1 MKKEAA
7 HWHRGQRYRES
18 AKTDN
23 ERAARKLLRERLTDL
38 GRGKTATIASSKV
51 AFEQM
56 AEAYLNDY
64 RVNRKRTLVSAKQA
78 VEHLVGFFGGDL
90 AIDITTLRIREFIRA
105 KQDEGYS
112 NASINRYLAALRR
125 MFNIMIEDSLLEAT
139 PYVPMLEEHNV
150 RQGTVE
156 PADFER
162 LCQFLPD
169 YLRLPVE
176 FAYLSAWRKSEVR
189 SLEWRDVN
197 LAVGEIRLRPENSK
211 NKTARILPLTG
222 RLLEIIT
229 RASAERRLDCRF
241 VFHRGGESIGDFRKA
256 WRAACK
262 AAGLDTL
269 ILHDLR
275 RSGIT
280 NMRRAGID
288 ESTAMKISGHKTVSV
303 FRRYKIEGTRD
314 MSEGLERLDAYI
326 EREADKVK
334 VMPLRG
340 APMRTIAK
348 KSLHSATKLPQ

>member
-1 MKKEAA
+1 
-7 HWHRGQRYRES
+7 
-18 AKTDN
+18 
-23 ERAARKLLRERLTDL
+23 
-38 GRGKTATIASSKV
+38 
-51 AFEQM
+51 
-56 AEAYLNDY
+56 
-64 RVNRKRTLVSAKQA
+64 
-78 VEHLVGFFGGDL
+78 
-90 AIDITTLRIREFIRA
+90 
-105 KQDEGYS
+105 
-112 NASINRYLAALRR
+112 
-125 MFNIMIEDSLLEAT
+125 
-139 PYVPMLEEHNV
+139 
-150 RQGTVE
+150 
-156 PADFER
+156 
-162 LCQFLPD
+162 
-169 YLRLPVE
+169 
-176 FAYLSAWRKSEVR
+176 
-189 SLEWRDVN
+189 VN

-211 NKTARILPLTG
+211 NKTPRIIPLTG